1 MGSWDVSFKAD
12 PLSPPSGL
20 LADKF
25 GSYAPAFHVA
35 GAIEILAALIT
46 FSLLCYKEPGT
57 KVQLEVKSSSKEELI
72 ITEKLSVL

>member
-1 MGSWDVSFKAD
+1 MGSWDVPFKAD
-12 PLSPPSGL
+12 PLSLPSGL

-72 ITEKLSVL
+72 VTEKLSVL